1 MSLDNTSITF
11 DVDYLIKYPDLIL
24 SIFGFV
30 TNLIH
35 LFVLSLKV
43 STIPNFIFLT
53 FICGTDLLQLVTSG
67 INKIWTVLTYIE
79 HKNCIGYMNHV
90 DMGFKFLSVWSQYFS
105 LTAAPWITVVMAV
118 TVIRNEKINWQGA
131 KRYAIFTL
139 VASTLY
145 SSIWILNAI
154 ILFQYLPYAPCSAD
168 SYLQHYMAENDNW
181 VTNST
186 ILMAVIEFLLEFS
199 WNFGCLVL
207 LLMFVVKKCKKK
219 YSENG
224 TVLLLLSFLVPNILS
239 VVGYRLFTKG
249 DDNATQEVLI
259 IPNGIASLVRVS
271 GTCCRPFLILWKC
284 KDYQLIVDSIFDITG
299 GVGSRIIEVESTPI
313 SK

>member
-11 DVDYLIKYPDLIL
+11 DVEYLIKYPDLML
-24 SIFGFV
+24 SIFGLV

-53 FICGTDLLQLVTSG
+53 FICGTDLMQLVTSG
-67 INKIWTVLTYIE
+67 IVQVWAVLTYIE

-90 DMGFKFLSVWSQYFS
+90 DAGFKFLRVWSQYFS
-105 LTAAPWITVVMAV
+105 LTAAPWITVIMAV
-118 TVIRNEKINWQGA
+118 TVIRNKKISWHGA
-131 KRYAIFTL
+131 RRYAIFTL

-168 SYLQHYMAENDNW
+168 SHFQHYMAENDNW

-207 LLMFVVKKCKKK
+207 LLIFLVKKCKKK

-239 VVGYRLFTKG
+239 FVGYRLFTNG
-249 DDNATQEVLI
+249 DDYATQ
-259 IPNGIASLVRVS
+259 
-271 GTCCRPFLILWKC
+271 
-284 KDYQLIVDSIFDITG
+284 
-299 GVGSRIIEVESTPI
+299 
-313 SK
+313 